1 MMKRGRRCT
10 LRKIYTLLGLQICV
24 RARGRL
30 GRVCVAVA
38 MINFELLK
46 ITITQAL
53 SPSEEAKQTKNSAP
67 T

>member
-1 MMKRGRRCT
+1 MYLKED
-10 LRKIYTLLGLQICV
+10 LYTVGSSNMC
-24 RARGRL
+24 GRL

-46 ITITQAL
+46 ITIAQP
-53 SPSEEAKQTKNSAP
+53 PSEEAKQTKNSAP